1 LAVPEESLN
10 QGIPD
15 ATPPDAAPVPNAHRR
30 ESVADTV
37 ASRLPHL
44 RRILMC
50 PKCDS
55 RDVRRSAWGRSLDNL
70 IGFFG
75 LTPFRCRSCR
85 ARFFMSTR
93 RFGKHTIPGE

>member
-1 LAVPEESLN
+1 LAVPDESLN
-10 QGIPD
+10 QGVPD
-15 ATPPDAAPVPNAHRR
+15 ATPPAAAPEPHARRR

-50 PKCDS
+50 PKCGS
-55 RDVRRSAWGRSLDNL
+55 RDVRRSAGGRSLDHF

-93 RFGKHTIPGE
+93 RFGKDTIPAE